1 MQTCLVALYVA
12 IDQGMSQILLRPI
25 QQLVLVEALQSRTY
39 VFSTY
44 GVLFREENYVHKF
57 CSD

>member
-39 VFSTY
+39 VFFNLWCP
-44 GVLFREENYVHKF
+44 V
-57 CSD
+57 